1 MPNLVNVQTGQSQP
15 IPYEDPQALLQA
27 AQLAMQSGGQ
37 VVIVDNQGQQIDPQ
51 QILQMAQGGGGGMQE
66 GDLMSAIQH
75 IQQGMQNGTIQ
86 PSAGGMGPASSGA
99 PDPSMM
105 GPDPMLAAGQQ
116 AQATGHQ
123 PGQTPNLIQ
132 ERLLGG

>member
-1 MPNLVNVQTGQSQP
+1 MPNLVNVQTGETRP
-15 IPYEDPQALLQA
+15 IPYDNPEILQQVAQAVA
-27 AQLAMQSGGQ
+27 QSGGQ
-37 VVIVDNQGQQIDPQ
+37 LMVVDDQGNQIDPSQ
-51 QILQMAQGGGGGMQE
+51 LVQAGGGGGMQE
-66 GDLMSAIQH
+66 GDLMSTIQH

-86 PSAGGMGPASSGA
+86 PSAGGGLGPAASGA

-123 PGQTPNLIQ
+123 PGQVPNLIQ